1 MTLSVERGMLVM
13 WPAFVT
19 AACCEI
25 RFQLIGR
32 LFDGNAFSIALVVL
46 AVPVVEAICALALF
60 VATDAVDGWKLL
72 WILFVA
78 AQHAAWL
85 VGYCFFYAMES
96 LDDRYQSVNMPDALL
111 RRWRVL
117 DVMMILVV
125 CSTVAPAGYSGRSA
139 GRSVRE

>member
-1 MTLSVERGMLVM
+1 VTLSVERGMLVM

-96 LDDRYQSVNMPDALL
+96 LDSGGLKSTHDADVPVHRPARFTLL
-111 RRWRVL
+111 
-117 DVMMILVV
+117 
-125 CSTVAPAGYSGRSA
+125 SKVAYPTC
-139 GRSVRE
+139 